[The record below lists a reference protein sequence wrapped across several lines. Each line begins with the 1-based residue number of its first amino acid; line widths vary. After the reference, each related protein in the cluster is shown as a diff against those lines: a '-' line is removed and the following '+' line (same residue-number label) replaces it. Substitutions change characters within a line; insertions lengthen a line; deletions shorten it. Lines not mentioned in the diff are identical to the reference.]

1 MSPLRPPRACRAARE
16 RLALRYYAAL
26 DGAEEETL
34 ERHLGSCPACAR
46 EWDLVK
52 RALDALDARAIVPLE
67 ATVDWGEFARSTAA
81 RARAAAARERPAL
94 RRGPWGIPAA
104 ARLTALAAVLAAALL
119 AVGAWLRTRG
129 TDAPAPAD
137 DGRPTATILESA
149 HSIED
154 RLAHQGAAR
163 YLRDSRALLLNLVGP
178 AAPCRKSDGHYDVT
192 LEKEKSRQLLRR
204 KNLYEGDLLT
214 LEDRRL
220 ATLVAQLESVLMEVT
235 TLDDCA
241 TARQIH
247 DLRER
252 IEKREILLRI
262 DLMTRE
268 MQRREHVV

>member
-16 RLALRYYAAL
+16 RLALHYYAAL
-26 DGAEEETL
+26 DAAEEETL

-52 RALDALDARAIVPLE
+52 RALDALDPRAIAPLE
-67 ATVDWGEFARSTAA
+67 PTVDWGEFARSTAS
-81 RARAAAARERPAL
+81 RARAAAARERPVL

-119 AVGAWLRTRG
+119 ALSAWLRTR
-129 TDAPAPAD
+129 TEAPAPV
-137 DGRPTATILESA
+137 DGEPPVTMLESA
-149 HSIED
+149 HIIED
-154 RLAHQGAAR
+154 RLGHQGAAR

-178 AAPCRKSDGHYDVT
+178 AAPCRKSDGHYDIT

-204 KNLYEGDLLT
+204 KNLYDGDLLT

-252 IEKREILLRI
+252 IETREILLRI

>member
-1 MSPLRPPRACRAARE
+1 MSRLRPPRACRATRE

-26 DGAEEETL
+26 DAPEEEAL
-34 ERHLGSCPACAR
+34 GRHLGSCPGCAR

-52 RALDALDARAIVPLE
+52 RALDALDPRAIVPLE
-67 ATVDWGEFARSTAA
+67 STVDWGEFARSTAS
-81 RARAAAARERPAL
+81 RARAAAARERPVL
-94 RRGPWGIPAA
+94 WRWPWGLPAA
-104 ARLTALAAVLAAALL
+104 ASLTALAAVLVVAVL
-119 AVGAWLRTRG
+119 AVSAWLKTRG
-129 TDAPAPAD
+129 TEAPAGGGP
-137 DGRPTATILESA
+137 PTVTLLESA

-178 AAPCRKSDGHYDVT
+178 AAPCRKADGHYDIT

-204 KNLYEGDLLT
+204 KNLYEGDLLN

-220 ATLVAQLESVLMEVT
+220 ATLVAQLGSVLMEVT
-235 TLDDCA
+235 ALEDCA

-252 IEKREILLRI
+252 IETREILLRI